1 MAYKK
6 YSDNQI
12 TESVIRLAINKYDYE
27 LTSEQLGIP
36 SRTLRRWDKDVIKKG
51 VPELLERAIE
61 RMLASI
67 PADWSGRDW
76 AIALGI
82 LMDKWL
88 LIQGEPTARTE
99 SIFTALQEIPE
110 DELDA
115 LIREFEE
122 AAKTIATSENGKDTA
137 QECG

>member
-12 TESVIRLAINKYDYE
+12 TESVIRLAVNKYDYE

-36 SRTLRRWDKDVIKKG
+36 SRTLRRWDKDVTKKG

-61 RMLASI
+61 RMLTAI
-67 PADWSGRDW
+67 PANWSGHDW

-88 LIQGEPTARTE
+88 LLQGEPTERTE
-99 SIFTALQEIPE
+99 NWVKH
-110 DELDA
+110 
-115 LIREFEE
+115 FEE
-122 AAKTIATSENGKDTA
+122 LTDDERHAVIEEA
-137 QECG
+137 QELVASLGSSRDFGSSSRAP

>member
-12 TESVIRLAINKYDYE
+12 TESVIRLAVNKYDYE

-36 SRTLRRWDKDVIKKG
+36 SRTLRRWDKDVTKKG

-61 RMLASI
+61 RMLTAI
-67 PADWSGRDW
+67 PANWSGHDW

-88 LIQGEPTARTE
+88 LLQGEPTTRTE
-99 SIFTALQEIPE
+99 NIFTALQEIPE

-122 AAKTIATSENGKDTA
+122 AAKAVVASKNGKDTA
-137 QECG
+137 